1 VHTERAITILLKN
14 KKNKLKEMYEEG
26 YIDEKDYAT
35 IRQEIDSSLVG
46 IRLGNNKLEEIKFTE
61 VLSQCPL
68 FSCLSSQ
75 ELINL
80 RMKSKEKNY

>member
-1 VHTERAITILLKN
+1 MLKN